1 MWVSQ
6 RVNEKRLT
14 PLIRT
19 NEEEQRGWGV
29 HAATSLKGGGN
40 RTAPPTPP
48 SHLSLSKDKNRATLA
63 SAGRTEVSHRSD
75 PQGKGSYLGSGG

>member
-1 MWVSQ
+1 MSQ

-29 HAATSLKGGGN
+29 HAAISLKGGG
-40 RTAPPTPP
+40 TEQLPW
-48 SHLSLSKDKNRATLA
+48 SHLSLSKDKNRAT
-63 SAGRTEVSHRSD
+63 G
-75 PQGKGSYLGSGG
+75 